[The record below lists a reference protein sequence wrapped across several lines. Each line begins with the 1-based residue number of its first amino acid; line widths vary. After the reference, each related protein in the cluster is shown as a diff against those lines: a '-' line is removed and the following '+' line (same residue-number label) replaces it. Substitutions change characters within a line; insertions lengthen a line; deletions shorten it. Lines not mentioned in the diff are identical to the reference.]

1 MAPTLSIIVPVYR
14 EPLALPRCLARLA
27 ACPLIGACE
36 VIVSEGDEGASA
48 VPSGILPVRTVRSP
62 AGRGR
67 QLDAGARAAR
77 ADVLVF
83 LHVDTVPPRGFVRLV
98 LEATGRA
105 DEDATGGRPRRR
117 PADAGAFDLH
127 IDSPHPVVRAISLMG
142 LLRSRLTRVPYGDQI
157 QFATREAYEAVGGY
171 PHEPLME
178 DVTFMDR
185 LARAGR
191 RIVLLR
197 PPARTSARRW
207 EAEGPMRATLRNW
220 RIMLAYRSG
229 VSPRTLRARYRP
241 QSDIETTRD
250 SLIVFHRA
258 LRPESV
264 KTRLAEAIGDETAVR
279 LYRAML
285 VDLARET
292 GRRGRTPGPG
302 GARALWFIDDPLAG
316 IDTAGASYP
325 QIGGNLW
332 QRMHEAM
339 ARAFAAGA
347 RRVVLVGSDIPALE
361 RSRLRRAF
369 VALRAHEVV
378 VGPSADGGFYLVG
391 CVAGAFDDSL
401 FDEASRAPERS
412 GSAIL
417 DWARLRGHAATT
429 LPPERDVDT
438 ATDLARVLADP
449 SVRASALRR
458 EVRRAGLSFPI
469 LDGGEDA

>member
-1 MAPTLSIIVPVYR
+1 MAPRISIVVPVYR

-98 LEATGRA
+98 L
-105 DEDATGGRPRRR
+105 DATGGRPRRR

-157 QFATREAYEAVGGY
+157 HFATREAYEAVGGY

-178 DVTFMDR
+178 DVAFMDR

-191 RIVLLR
+191 RVVLLR

-207 EAEGPMRATLRNW
+207 EAEGPVRATLRNW

-229 VSPRTLRARYRP
+229 VSPKALRARYRP
-241 QSDIETTRD
+241 QSDIERARD
-250 SLIVFHRA
+250 SLIIFHRA
-258 LRPESV
+258 LRPGSV
-264 KTRLAEAIGDETAVR
+264 KTRLAAAAGDEAAVR

-316 IDTAGASYP
+316 IDAAGSSYP
-325 QIGGNLW
+325 QIGADLW
-332 QRMHEAM
+332 QRMRDAM

-361 RSRLRRAF
+361 RSRLHRAF
-369 VALRAHEVV
+369 AALRAHEVV
-378 VGPSADGGFYLVG
+378 VGPSVDGGFYLVG
-391 CVAGAFDDSL
+391 CVAAAFDDSL
-401 FDEASRAPERS
+401 LDEASRAPERS
-412 GSAIL
+412 GQAIL
-417 DWARLRGHAATT
+417 DWARRRGHPVAT

-438 ATDLARVLADP
+438 AADLARVLADP
-449 SVRASALRR
+449 SVRAPALRR
-458 EVRRAGLSFPI
+458 EVRRVGLSFPI